1 MLSLLFV
8 GFVGGIVFWGGFNTA
23 MEATNTLEFCI
34 SCHEMRDT
42 VYEEYKQT
50 IHYSN
55 RTGVRAVCSDCH
67 VPKDWAHK
75 MARKV
80 KASGEIWGKLAG
92 AHASSTPPPPRVVA
106 TPAALELV
114 ALLQAKHGPEL
125 MFHQSGGCCDNS
137 AANCYLPGEI
147 TMGAGD
153 VYLGDIGG
161 CRFYIGKAQ
170 YETWK
175 HTQLIID
182 VIDGHGGGTFSLEGP
197 EGKAFHTRSRVFS
210 PEELVALGIQPP
222 VP

>member
-1 MLSLLFV
+1 MK
-8 GFVGGIVFWGGFNTA
+8 A
-23 MEATNTLEFCI
+23 M
-34 SCHEMRDT
+34 D
-42 VYEEYKQT
+42 
-50 IHYSN
+50 
-55 RTGVRAVCSDCH
+55 AVD
-67 VPKDWAHK
+67 
-75 MARKV
+75 
-80 KASGEIWGKLAG
+80 G

-161 CRFYIGKAQ
+161 CPFYIGRSQ

-182 VIDGHGGGTFSLEGP
+182 VIEGTGGTFSLEGP
-197 EGKAFHTRSRVFS
+197 EGKAFHTRSRVFTAMELAELAVQEDRCAPPS
-210 PEELVALGIQPP
+210 PL
-222 VP
+222 